1 MTTSA
6 ELLGDAFGRIR
17 ELVEQ
22 TVDALDL
29 DQLSWR
35 VADDANTIA
44 WLVWHLTRVQDSS
57 ITSASGGEQA
67 WNADGWSE
75 RFALPFDDRATGYGQ
90 STVEVGAVR
99 VSAELLLGYHDA
111 VSARTLAYVSSL
123 DDTGLDRV
131 VDTRFDPPVT
141 LAVRL
146 VSIVSDELQHAGQ
159 AAFVRGVVLRRR

>member
-6 ELLGDAFGRIR
+6 ELLNDAFGRIH

-22 TVDALDL
+22 TVEGLDI

-35 VADDANTIA
+35 VDVDANTIA

-57 ITSASGGEQA
+57 IASASAGDQV
-67 WNADGWSE
+67 WITDGWSGK
-75 RFALPFDDRATGYGQ
+75 FALPFDDRATGYGQ
-90 STVEVGAVR
+90 SSGEVGSVR
-99 VSAELLLGYHDA
+99 ASAELLLDYHAA
-111 VSARTLAYVSSL
+111 VSERTVACVASL
-123 DDTGLDRV
+123 DEKALDRV

-146 VSIVSDELQHAGQ
+146 VSIISDELQHAGQ
-159 AAFVRGVVLRRR
+159 AAFVRGVVLRRH